1 MDYLLRTATKDDMVQ
16 ALVQC
21 GLAYNS
27 AGFVDADGVEV
38 PASVDAVN
46 GASLDLIG
54 EIPGKDSR
62 FHANL
67 RTAKRLPV
75 EVESMLPTFRD
86 VPEVP
91 YRKWF

>member
-21 GLAYNS
+21 GLAYS
-27 AGFVDADGVEV
+27 SSGFLDDAGVEV
-38 PASVDAVN
+38 PASVDAIN
-46 GASLDLIG
+46 GASLDFIG

-67 RTAKRLPV
+67 RTKERLPI
-75 EVESMLPTFRD
+75 EVESMLPTFPD